1 MGRVRWRRILGL
13 REFCTWLWLIFG
25 CSRQLL
31 KNKFFDLSTPKRK
44 VDNIGKQMGGG
55 TLGSGTMVCD
65 TSTHKD
71 HFTVKWFQNYF
82 FYLIPHIIK
91 VFLEFCIWDFLF
103 PLTCS
108 KFVSFKLEKC
118 SYFLKRQNFGRN
130 WLVPISKCFCGT
142 HSHSAV
148 SDKNRLILTYL
159 IRAHFG
165 GGGGR

>member
-1 MGRVRWRRILGL
+1 MRSKRFPLTNLGQELLSDVFQSFYEANIRMLGRVCQRRILGL

-91 VFLEFCIWDFLF
+91 VFLEFCI
-103 PLTCS
+103 
-108 KFVSFKLEKC
+108 
-118 SYFLKRQNFGRN
+118 
-130 WLVPISKCFCGT
+130 
-142 HSHSAV
+142 
-148 SDKNRLILTYL
+148 
-159 IRAHFG
+159 
-165 GGGGR
+165 